1 MLVIGIMGIVVVL
14 MAIQFKSIKPEYGI
28 MISVVGCA
36 FIFLYSLVRV
46 NEIVEMVERLAGI
59 TSVSREYIKI
69 ILKITGVTFISEIA
83 SDIAKDCGYQ
93 AVANQVQIFGK
104 LSVFLQSLHI
114 RQKIYLLVQIRTM
127 AMASWWAIVLP
138 WETGCCL
145 KCGSHTRLPPF
156 LRQFLSGCL

>member
-69 ILKITGVTFISEIA
+69 ILKIKNQTYIS
-83 SDIAKDCGYQ
+83 
-93 AVANQVQIFGK
+93 
-104 LSVFLQSLHI
+104 
-114 RQKIYLLVQIRTM
+114 LV
-127 AMASWWAIVLP
+127 L
-138 WETGCCL
+138 
-145 KCGSHTRLPPF
+145 
-156 LRQFLSGCL
+156 

>member
-28 MISVVGCA
+28 MISVVGCT

-46 NEIVEMVERLAGI
+46 KEIVEMVERLAGI

-104 LSVFLQSLHI
+104 LSVLVISFPVFKELISSI
-114 RQKIYLLVQIRTM
+114 GKLL
-127 AMASWWAIVLP
+127 S
-138 WETGCCL
+138 
-145 KCGSHTRLPPF
+145 
-156 LRQFLSGCL
+156 

>member
-28 MISVVGCA
+28 MISVVGCT

-59 TSVSREYIKI
+59 
-69 ILKITGVTFISEIA
+69 KITGVTFISEIA

-104 LSVFLQSLHI
+104 LSVLVISFPVFTELISSI
-114 RQKIYLLVQIRTM
+114 GKLL
-127 AMASWWAIVLP
+127 L
-138 WETGCCL
+138 
-145 KCGSHTRLPPF
+145 
-156 LRQFLSGCL
+156 

>member
-1 MLVIGIMGIVVVL
+1 MDISLIFKIAAVGIIVSVVGQILKHSGREEQAFLTSLAGLILV
-14 MAIQFKSIKPEYGI
+14 FKSIKPEYGI

-104 LSVFLQSLHI
+104 LSVLVISFPVFTELISSI
-114 RQKIYLLVQIRTM
+114 GKLL
-127 AMASWWAIVLP
+127 S
-138 WETGCCL
+138 
-145 KCGSHTRLPPF
+145 
-156 LRQFLSGCL
+156 

>member
-69 ILKITGVTFISEIA
+69 TGVTFISEIA

-104 LSVFLQSLHI
+104 LSVLVISFPVFTELISSI
-114 RQKIYLLVQIRTM
+114 GKLL
-127 AMASWWAIVLP
+127 S
-138 WETGCCL
+138 
-145 KCGSHTRLPPF
+145 
-156 LRQFLSGCL
+156 

>member
-83 SDIAKDCGYQ
+83 FGYSKGLW
-93 AVANQVQIFGK
+93 V
-104 LSVFLQSLHI
+104 
-114 RQKIYLLVQIRTM
+114 
-127 AMASWWAIVLP
+127 
-138 WETGCCL
+138 
-145 KCGSHTRLPPF
+145 
-156 LRQFLSGCL
+156 SGCGKSGSDFWKIICIGYKFSCFYGTDFFYWKVIIVRKLLL

>member
-114 RQKIYLLVQIRTM
+114 RQKIYLLVQIRTK
-127 AMASWWAIVLP
+127 AMASWRVIVLP
-138 WETGCCL
+138 WETGCCW
-145 KCGSHTRLPPF
+145 KCGNHTRLLPF
-156 LRQFLSGCL
+156 LRRFLSETD

>member
-28 MISVVGCA
+28 MISVVGCT

-69 ILKITGVTFISEIA
+69 ILKIIFLIKFGINSSTSP
-83 SDIAKDCGYQ
+83 DIC
-93 AVANQVQIFGK
+93 NI
-104 LSVFLQSLHI
+104 
-114 RQKIYLLVQIRTM
+114 
-127 AMASWWAIVLP
+127 
-138 WETGCCL
+138 
-145 KCGSHTRLPPF
+145 
-156 LRQFLSGCL
+156 

>member
-69 ILKITGVTFISEIA
+69 A

-104 LSVFLQSLHI
+104 LSVLVISFPVFTELISSI
-114 RQKIYLLVQIRTM
+114 GKLL
-127 AMASWWAIVLP
+127 S
-138 WETGCCL
+138 
-145 KCGSHTRLPPF
+145 
-156 LRQFLSGCL
+156 

>member
-1 MLVIGIMGIVVVL
+1 MLL
-14 MAIQFKSIKPEYGI
+14 CLWQFSLSAIKPEYGI

-104 LSVFLQSLHI
+104 LSVLVISFPVFTELISSI
-114 RQKIYLLVQIRTM
+114 GKLL
-127 AMASWWAIVLP
+127 S
-138 WETGCCL
+138 
-145 KCGSHTRLPPF
+145 
-156 LRQFLSGCL
+156 

>member
-14 MAIQFKSIKPEYGI
+14 MAIQFKTIKPEYGI

-83 SDIAKDCGYQ
+83 SDIAKDCVYQ

-104 LSVFLQSLHI
+104 LSV
-114 RQKIYLLVQIRTM
+114 LVISFPVFTELI
-127 AMASWWAIVLP
+127 SSIGFIHPINIIVNSDWRLSM
-138 WETGCCL
+138 ERL
-145 KCGSHTRLPPF
+145 KV
-156 LRQFLSGCL
+156 FLSIKTICNKSVTKLPAF